1 MADRQPR
8 DLQTREREVR
18 PASWAPAPILPE
30 PTPIPGYTYRW
41 VRVSTLGQ
49 PDPTNVSAR
58 FREGYVPC
66 KAADHPE
73 LMVMSD
79 PASRFPDNVEIGGL
93 LLCKTPTENF
103 EARQAY
109 YMTQAR
115 EQEKAVDQSYMKL
128 NDNRMPLFAD
138 RVTTVSR
145 GSFK

>member
-1 MADRQPR
+1 MADRQQR
-8 DLQTREREVR
+8 NLETREQELR

-30 PTPIPGYTYRW
+30 PAPIPGYTYRW

-49 PDPTNVSAR
+49 ADPTNVSAR

-66 KAADHPE
+66 KAEDHPE
-73 LMVMSD
+73 MMVMAD
-79 PASRFPDNVEIGGL
+79 PNSRFPGNIEVGGL
-93 LLCKTPTENF
+93 LLCKVPTETFN
-103 EARQAY
+103 ARQAY
-109 YMTQAR
+109 YMKQAA